1 MKKMFLLLMMAW
13 MVMDVCAKPVLHVEG
28 SMNVSVGRKKYDCKR
43 IWLCFSDATIDVK
56 LESGMIT
63 SGNNGLVLED
73 DGSLSIAINQ
83 DNIRVQ
89 DPSKYKELS
98 SGSIILDSEDTLPQ
112 SWLTL
117 LGYKGS
123 NIFQAGSY
131 RVTVYQG
138 YFLIH
143 L

>member
-1 MKKMFLLLMMAW
+1 MMAW
-13 MVMDVCAKPVLHVEG
+13 MAMDVNAKPVVHVEG
-28 SMNVSVGRKKYDCKR
+28 SVNISVGRKKYDCKR
-43 IWLCFSDATIDVK
+43 IWLCFTDADIDVK

-73 DGSLSIAINQ
+73 DGSLSIAIHQ
-83 DNIRVQ
+83 ESIRIQ
-89 DPSKYKELS
+89 DPLKYKELS
-98 SGSIILDSEDTLPQ
+98 SGSIVLDSDDTIPD

-123 NIFQAGSY
+123 STFKAGTY

-138 YFLIH
+138 YFFIH